1 MHSTNLDG
9 KAMDTTQGTEAL
21 VALNESAGGD
31 WSQML
36 LLMVGMAAIVYFMMI
51 RPGQKEKQAQEAF
64 QTSLTKG
71 DKVVTDSGIHGKVT
85 EVGEGTVALEVASK
99 TTVTI
104 DKVRIARRLVAKDAQ
119 AASK

>member
-1 MHSTNLDG
+1 MDNVDG
-9 KAMDTTQGTEAL
+9 ANVLLAM
-21 VALNESAGGD
+21 NESGGGELT
-31 WSQML
+31 QML

-71 DKVVTDSGIHGKVT
+71 DKVVTDSGMHGKVV
-85 EVGEGTVALEVASK
+85 EVGEGTVVLEVASK
-99 TTVTI
+99 TNVTI
-104 DKVRIARRLVAKDAQ
+104 DKLRIARRVVAKDAQ

>member
-1 MHSTNLDG
+1 
-9 KAMDTTQGTEAL
+9 MDNVESANVL
-21 VALNESAGGD
+21 LALNESGGGELT
-31 WSQML
+31 QML

-71 DKVVTDSGIHGKVT
+71 DKVVTDSGIHGKVVSVSEAT
-85 EVGEGTVALEVASK
+85 IVLDVASK
-99 TTVTI
+99 TFITI
-104 DKVRIARRLVAKDAQ
+104 DKSRIARRVVAEDAQ

>member
-1 MHSTNLDG
+1 
-9 KAMDTTQGTEAL
+9 MDTGQGVNAL
-21 VALNESAGGD
+21 VALNESGGGE
-31 WSQML
+31 WTQML
-36 LLMVGMAAIVYFMMI
+36 LLMVGMAAIIYFMMI

-85 EVGEGTVALEVASK
+85 EVAEGTVVLEISSK
-99 TTVTI
+99 TAVTI
-104 DKVRIARRLVAKDAQ
+104 DKIRIARRVVAKDAQ